1 MLIRSL
7 RRFRNE
13 QRAFFEKPS
22 ASAFWPGGSSHRRP
36 CSRALRYGSPR
47 GAKSSSTVNGGRSP
61 FVTSGSSTSSIPRR
75 SQGCAREKAPIPIV
89 RRIGA
94 APADALKALARR
106 EFFTSVRLGDRRLA
120 FKPPQDVQIETDARN
135 ILRLR
140 FTLPFEAPVVLSKS
154 LLLDVRDPDLG
165 VAFGLEIANPVT
177 MTGNHAGCSAEIVEP
192 ETFVASYGKQP
203 PTSATI
209 MCR

>member
-1 MLIRSL
+1 M
-7 RRFRNE
+7 
-13 QRAFFEKPS
+13 
-22 ASAFWPGGSSHRRP
+22 
-36 CSRALRYGSPR
+36 
-47 GAKSSSTVNGGRSP
+47 
-61 FVTSGSSTSSIPRR
+61 
-75 SQGCAREKAPIPIV
+75 
-89 RRIGA
+89 
-94 APADALKALARR
+94 
-106 EFFTSVRLGDRRLA
+106 
-120 FKPPQDVQIETDARN
+120 QIETDARN

-177 MTGNHAGCSAEIVEP
+177 MTGNHAGCSVEIVEP